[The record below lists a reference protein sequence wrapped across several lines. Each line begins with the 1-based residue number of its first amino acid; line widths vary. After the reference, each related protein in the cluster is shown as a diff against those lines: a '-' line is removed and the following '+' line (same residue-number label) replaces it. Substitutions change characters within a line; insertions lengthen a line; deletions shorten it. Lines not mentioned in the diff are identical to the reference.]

1 MAQASSTEKSET
13 DVFINCP
20 FDETY
25 QPLFDAI
32 IYSVIACGY
41 EPRCALEINDAG
53 TTRIDK
59 IQRLIKVCRLG
70 IHDISRTELSPPH
83 NLPRFNMPLELGLFL
98 GAKYFGNARQKRK
111 LCLVLDREKFHYQ
124 RFISDISGQ
133 DISSHENDPHKL
145 ITQIR
150 DWLNTDGLW
159 KLPGG
164 ATLRAG
170 YDKFVAQRPG
180 ICRKLQLAESELTFP
195 DRAIVIQ
202 EWLKSQES
210 GPVIP

>member
-1 MAQASSTEKSET
+1 MPKASSAGESET

-32 IYSVIACGY
+32 IYTVMVCRY

-59 IQRLIKVCRLG
+59 IQRLIKECRLG
-70 IHDISRTELSPPH
+70 IHDLSRTELSPPH

-111 LCLVLDREKFHYQ
+111 LCLILDREQFRYQ

-133 DISSHENDPHKL
+133 DIFSHEDDPHKL
-145 ITQIR
+145 ITRVR
-150 DWLNTDGLW
+150 DWLNADGLW
-159 KLPGG
+159 KIPGG
-164 ATLRAG
+164 AILRNG
-170 YDKFVAQRPG
+170 YDQFVKQRPE
-180 ICRKLQLAESELTFP
+180 ICKKLQLAESELTFP

-202 EWLKSQES
+202 EWLKGERD
-210 GPVIP
+210 GPKG